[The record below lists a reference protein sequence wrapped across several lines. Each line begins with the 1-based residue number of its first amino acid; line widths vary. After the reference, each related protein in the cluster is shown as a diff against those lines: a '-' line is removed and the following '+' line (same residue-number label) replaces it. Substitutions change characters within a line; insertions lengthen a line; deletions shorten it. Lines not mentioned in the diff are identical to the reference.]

1 MSASA
6 LSIRDSRLGR
16 IWAIALNTFRE
27 AARIRV
33 LYGIVVLVI
42 GVNVLAL
49 GLGQMSFR
57 EEARVAR
64 DVGLASISLFGSL
77 TAIFL
82 GVFLLYTEV
91 QRRTIH
97 AIVSKPIERWEFV
110 IGKYAGMALVLT
122 VLVGLFSV
130 AMIVMVTVQGVGVTG
145 PVIQAIVLAWVE
157 VLTVAAVAIFFS
169 SFSTPFLS
177 GIFALSIWGI
187 GRVTPDIE
195 ASTAA
200 ASTWIR
206 WTSRVALEIVP
217 DIHLFSP
224 SGRVIDGATA
234 SVHAELVSWGYVGTA
249 SLHGL
254 GWIVGLLAIA
264 CVLFHRRDFV

>member
-1 MSASA
+1 MSGA
-6 LSIRDSRLGR
+6 LGR

-33 LYGIVVLVI
+33 LYGILVLVI
-42 GVNVLAL
+42 GANLFAIVL
-49 GLGQMSFR
+49 GEMSVR
-57 EEARVAR
+57 EESRIAR
-64 DVGLASISLFGSL
+64 DVGLAGISLFGSL

-110 IGKYAGMALVLT
+110 VGKYTGMALVLT
-122 VLVGLFSV
+122 VLVALFGL
-130 AMIVMVTVQGVGVTG
+130 AMVGMLTWQGVGVTSA
-145 PVIQAIVLAWVE
+145 VVRAIVLAWGE
-157 VLTVAAVAIFFS
+157 VLTVAAIAIFFS

-177 GIFALSIWGI
+177 GIFALAMWVI
-187 GRVTPDIE
+187 GRLTPDIE
-195 ASTAA
+195 NAAKAA
-200 ASTWIR
+200 AGWIR
-206 WTSRVALEIVP
+206 WTSRAALEIVP

-224 SGRVIDGATA
+224 SGRVINDAA
-234 SVHAELVSWGYVGTA
+234 VSVHGDFVSWGYVGLA

-254 GWIVGLLAIA
+254 GWIVGLLALA
-264 CVLFHRRDFV
+264 CILFHRRDFA

>member
-1 MSASA
+1 MTAET
-6 LSIRDSRLGR
+6 RDSSMGR

-33 LYGIVVLVI
+33 LYGILVLVI
-42 GVNVLAL
+42 GANIFAL
-49 GLGQMSFR
+49 VLGQMSFH

-64 DVGLASISLFGSL
+64 DVGLAGISLFGSL

-110 IGKYAGMALVLT
+110 IGKYVGMALVLT
-122 VLVGLFSV
+122 VLVGLFAL
-130 AMIVMVTVQGVGVTG
+130 AMVIMLTVQGSGVTTA
-145 PVIQAIVLAWVE
+145 VLEAIVLAWIE

-177 GIFALSIWGI
+177 GIFALAIWVI
-187 GRVTPDIE
+187 GRVTPEIK
-195 ASTAA
+195 AATAA
-200 ASTWIR
+200 AAGWIR
-206 WTSRVALEIVP
+206 VTSRVALEIVP

-224 SGRVIDGATA
+224 SGRVVDGATA
-234 SVHAELVSWGYVGTA
+234 SVHAEFVSWSYVGTA

-254 GWIVGLLAIA
+254 GWIIALLAFA

>member
-1 MSASA
+1 MSAVS
-6 LSIRDSRLGR
+6 R

-27 AARIRV
+27 AARIKV

-42 GVNVLAL
+42 GANLLAIVL
-49 GLGQMSFR
+49 GEMSIR
-57 EEARVAR
+57 EQARVAR
-64 DVGLASISLFGSL
+64 DVGLAGISLFGSL

-110 IGKYAGMALVLT
+110 VGKYLGMALVLT
-122 VLVGLFSV
+122 VLVALFTV
-130 AMIVMVTVQGVGVTG
+130 AMALMLLSQDVGVSAE
-145 PVIQAIVLAWVE
+145 VMRAIVLAWCE
-157 VLTVAAVAIFFS
+157 VLTVAAIAIFFS

-177 GIFALSIWGI
+177 GIFALAMWAI

-195 ASTAA
+195 AAVREGA
-200 ASTWIR
+200 GWIR
-206 WTSRVALEIVP
+206 VTARVALEIVP

-224 SGRVIDGATA
+224 SGRVIEGAA
-234 SVHAELVSWGYVGTA
+234 VSVHGDFVTWSYVGLA
-249 SLHGL
+249 ALHGL
-254 GWIVGLLAIA
+254 GWIVGLLALA
-264 CVLFHRRDFV
+264 CVLFHRRDFA

>member
-1 MSASA
+1 MRHS
-6 LSIRDSRLGR
+6 LGR

-33 LYGIVVLVI
+33 LYGILVLVV
-42 GVNVLAL
+42 GANVLSIV
-49 GLGQMSFR
+49 LGQLSVR
-57 EEARVAR
+57 EETRVAR
-64 DVGLASISLFGSL
+64 DIGLAGISLFGSL

-110 IGKYAGMALVLT
+110 VGKYAGMALVLT
-122 VLVGLFSV
+122 VLVALFSG
-130 AMIVMVTVQGVGVTG
+130 AMIAMDLWQDVGINGAMVR
-145 PVIQAIVLAWVE
+145 AIVLAWFE
-157 VLTVAAVAIFFS
+157 VLTVAAIAIFFS

-177 GIFALSIWGI
+177 GIFALAMWAI
-187 GRVTPDIE
+187 GRLTPDVE
-195 ASTAA
+195 VAVKEGSP
-200 ASTWIR
+200 WIR
-206 WTSRVALEIVP
+206 AVARATLEIVP

-224 SGRVIDGATA
+224 SGHDN
-234 SVHAELVSWGYVGTA
+234 VSIHGDFVTWGYVGLA

-264 CVLFHRRDFV
+264 CVLFHRRDFA

>member
-1 MSASA
+1 MM
-6 LSIRDSRLGR
+6 GR

-33 LYGIVVLVI
+33 LYGILVLVV
-42 GVNVLAL
+42 GTNLLAIV
-49 GLGQMSFR
+49 LGQMSIH
-57 EEARVAR
+57 EDARVAR
-64 DVGLASISLFGSL
+64 DIGLAGISLFGSL

-110 IGKYAGMALVLT
+110 VGKYLGMAVVLSILVA
-122 VLVGLFSV
+122 LFAV
-130 AMIVMVTVQGVGVTG
+130 AMTGVLAARGVGVSSA
-145 PVIQAIVLAWVE
+145 VVKAIVLAWFE
-157 VLTVAAVAIFFS
+157 VLTVAAIAIFFS

-177 GIFALSIWGI
+177 GIFALVMWGL

-195 ASTAA
+195 NAIATG
-200 ASTWIR
+200 TPWIR
-206 WTSRVALEIVP
+206 TTARLALEIVP

-224 SGRVIDGATA
+224 SGRIVEGATVT
-234 SVHAELVSWGYVGTA
+234 VHGDFITWGYVGLA

-254 GWIVGLLAIA
+254 GWIVGLLALA
-264 CVLFHRRDFV
+264 CLLFQRRDFA

>member
-1 MSASA
+1 M
-6 LSIRDSRLGR
+6 IGR

-33 LYGIVVLVI
+33 LYGILVLVV
-42 GVNVLAL
+42 GANLLAL
-49 GLGQMSFR
+49 VLGEMVAN

-64 DVGLASISLFGSL
+64 DVGLAGISLFGSL

-110 IGKYAGMALVLT
+110 IGKYLGMALVLT
-122 VLVGLFSV
+122 ILVVVFGIAMAGMLVL
-130 AMIVMVTVQGVGVTG
+130 QGSGVTTAVG
-145 PVIQAIVLAWVE
+145 KALVLSWFE
-157 VLTVAAVAIFFS
+157 VLTVAAIAIFFS

-177 GIFALSIWGI
+177 GIFALAMWVI

-195 ASTAA
+195 AASHTAA
-200 ASTWIR
+200 PWIR
-206 WTSRVALEIVP
+206 ATTKVALQIVP
-217 DIHLFSP
+217 DLHLFAV
-224 SGRVIDGATA
+224 SGRSVDGDLV
-234 SVHAELVSWGYVGTA
+234 SVHGSFVSWGYVA
-249 SLHGL
+249 ASSLHGL
-254 GWIVGLLAIA
+254 GWIIGLLALA
-264 CVLFHRRDFV
+264 TLLFHRRDFV

>member
-1 MSASA
+1 MSRQG
-6 LSIRDSRLGR
+6 LPGIVGR

-33 LYGIVVLVI
+33 LYGIIVLVAGANLLAI
-42 GVNVLAL
+42 VL
-49 GLGQMSFR
+49 GEMSIH
-57 EEARVAR
+57 EQQRVTR
-64 DVGLASISLFGSL
+64 DIGLASISLFGSL

-110 IGKYAGMALVLT
+110 VGKYIGMGVVLT
-122 VLVGLFSV
+122 VLVAMFGL
-130 AMIVMVTVQGVGVTG
+130 AMVGMLTSQGVGVTA
-145 PVIQAIVLAWVE
+145 PVVRAIVLAWFE

-177 GIFALSIWGI
+177 GIFALAMWSI
-187 GRVTPDIE
+187 GRVTPDIY
-195 ASTAA
+195 AA
-200 ASTWIR
+200 VKSGSTWIR
-206 WTSRVALEIVP
+206 TTAQIALEIVP
-217 DIHLFSP
+217 DVHLFSP
-224 SGRVIDGATA
+224 SGRVIDGAAT
-234 SVHAELVSWGYVGTA
+234 SIHSDFVSWGYVGLA

-254 GWIVGLLAIA
+254 GWIVGLLALA
-264 CVLFHRRDFV
+264 CLLFQRRDFA

>member
-1 MSASA
+1 MSA
-6 LSIRDSRLGR
+6 LNR

-42 GVNVLAL
+42 GANLFAIVL
-49 GLGQMSFR
+49 GEMSIR
-57 EEARVAR
+57 EQARVAR
-64 DVGLASISLFGSL
+64 DVGLAGISLFGSL

-82 GVFLLYTEV
+82 GVFLLYSEV

-110 IGKYAGMALVLT
+110 VGKYLGMALVLT
-122 VLVGLFSV
+122 VLVGLFGLAMV
-130 AMIVMVTVQGVGVTG
+130 AMLLSQDVGVTSE
-145 PVIQAIVLAWVE
+145 VVRAIVLAWCE
-157 VLTVAAVAIFFS
+157 VLTVAAIAIFFS

-177 GIFALSIWGI
+177 GIFALAMWVI

-195 ASTAA
+195 AAVREGSG
-200 ASTWIR
+200 WIR
-206 WTSRVALEIVP
+206 AVSRVALEIVP

-224 SGRVIDGATA
+224 SGRVVEGAA
-234 SVHAELVSWGYVGTA
+234 VSVHADFVSWGYVGLSA
-249 SLHGL
+249 LHGL
-254 GWIVGLLAIA
+254 GWIVGLLALA
-264 CVLFHRRDFV
+264 CVLFHRRDFA